1 MTSNQRNWG
10 VFLAA
15 IAATSFV
22 AAAYLA
28 LAGSNNE
35 TILVTLRAS
44 ARLAFVVLLIVFV
57 ARPLQQMFR
66 TPFTATLL
74 RNRRLLGI
82 AFAGI
87 HTAHLGLIIY
97 RSRVVENFDFTV
109 GANLPGAFT
118 YAVILLMFLT
128 SFDATAKMLGPKRW
142 RILHKIGLYWLF
154 IAFTQT
160 QLPESLNRLD
170 QLGAVT
176 WAMLTLIAA
185 ALVTRLTA
193 YFAKRPPPK
202 SA

>member
-1 MTSNQRNWG
+1 MTSNQRNWA
-10 VFLAA
+10 VYLAA

-22 AAAYLA
+22 AATYLA

-44 ARLAFVVLLIVFV
+44 ARFAFIVLLIVFV
-57 ARPLQQMFR
+57 ARPLQQLFR

-97 RSRVVENFDFTV
+97 RSRAVETFDFTV
-109 GANLPGAFT
+109 GANLSGAFS

-160 QLPESLNRLD
+160 QLPESLD
-170 QLGAVT
+170 QLGQLGTVNWT
-176 WAMLTLIAA
+176 MLMLIAA
-185 ALVTRLTA
+185 ALVIRSTA
-193 YFAKRPPPK
+193 YLAKSRRESPI
-202 SA
+202 

>member
-1 MTSNQRNWG
+1 MTSNQRNWA
-10 VFLAA
+10 VYLAA

-22 AAAYLA
+22 AATYLA

-44 ARLAFVVLLIVFV
+44 ARFAFIVLLIVFV
-57 ARPLQQMFR
+57 ARPLQQLFR

-97 RSRVVENFDFTV
+97 RSRAVETFDFTV
-109 GANLPGAFT
+109 GANLSGAFS

-128 SFDATAKMLGPKRW
+128 SFDATAKMLGPNRW

-160 QLPESLNRLD
+160 QLPESLD
-170 QLGAVT
+170 QLGQLGTVNWT
-176 WAMLTLIAA
+176 MLMLIAA
-185 ALVTRLTA
+185 ALVIRSTA
-193 YFAKRPPPK
+193 YLAKSRRESPI
-202 SA
+202 